1 MTSETVNSDL
11 ALIMCAR
18 PVVSVFAL
26 LFVEFAGVTIT
37 GERKE
42 YAVAV
47 RTGHIVSFD
56 SVISAGGEGAVIYKF
71 LDFSLGRHPCSVTQ
85 IT

>member
-1 MTSETVNSDL
+1 MTSETANSDL
-11 ALIMCAR
+11 ALIVCA
-18 PVVSVFAL
+18 SVFAL

-47 RTGHIVSFD
+47 RAGHIVSFD
-56 SVISAGGEGAVIYKF
+56 SVICAGGEGAVIYKF
-71 LDFSLGRHPCSVTQ
+71 LDFIWVGTLALSPQ